1 MRVLAALIAVLLAP
15 GALADP
21 WRVDSGEARTVL
33 VELFT
38 SEGCSSCPPAEAWLN
53 RFADHPALWR
63 TYVPV
68 ARHVGY
74 WDYLGWRDPYAHPDH
89 AQSQHNYARTGALS
103 SVYTPAFVVNGRGW
117 RPGFGGAVPQPPAE
131 AAGRL
136 VLDVDGDTFR
146 AAFDPPSGTAT
157 TLRLHL
163 AVLGMGLVSEIRAG
177 ENRGR
182 ELRHEFVALALQ
194 QFDGAGG
201 TWSGRLPQPDPA
213 ARPARLALAAWVTRS
228 DDPATLQAVGGYLP
242 APAAAQP

>member
-1 MRVLAALIAVLLAP
+1 MRVFAALVAALIAP
-15 GALADP
+15 GVLADS
-21 WRVDSGEARTVL
+21 WRLDSGETRAVL

-53 RFADHPALWR
+53 RFKDHPALWH

-89 AQSQHNYARTGALS
+89 AASQQRYARTGALP
-103 SVYTPAFVVNGRGW
+103 SVYTPAFVVNGHGW
-117 RPGFGGAVPQPPAE
+117 RPGFGAGVPQAPQQ

-136 VLDVDGDTFR
+136 RLDVDGEIIR
-146 AAFDPPSGTAT
+146 ARFEPPDGPPGA
-157 TLRLHL
+157 LRLHV

-182 ELRHEFVALALQ
+182 ELHHEFVALALAR
-194 QFDGAGG
+194 FDGTGG
-201 TWSGRLPQPDPA
+201 AWRGSLPAPEPT
-213 ARPARLALAAWVTRS
+213 ARPTRLAVAAWVTRPG
-228 DDPATLQAVGGYLP
+228 DPQPLQAVGGYFP
-242 APAAAQP
+242 AQPVAQP